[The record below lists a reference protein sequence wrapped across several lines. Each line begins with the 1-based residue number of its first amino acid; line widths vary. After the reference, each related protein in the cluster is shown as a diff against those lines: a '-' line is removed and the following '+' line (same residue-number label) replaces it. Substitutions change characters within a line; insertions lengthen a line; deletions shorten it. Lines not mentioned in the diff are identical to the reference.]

1 MLAALFTL
9 WIFSSVL
16 TMLVSCGV
24 YRSFVLV
31 FSILLFIELPVCA
44 QQNPGALGLLQ
55 FEKEIVKVAL
65 AAARELEPV
74 VIDDQVALCEIPAP
88 PFAESVRAEAYR
100 ERFERLGLTE
110 VRIDAVGNVIGVRA
124 GKQRRPNL
132 VMSAHLDTVFPQE
145 TDVTVVREG
154 TILKGPG
161 IGDDCRGLA
170 VLLGVIRALD
180 TAGLTTTGSITF
192 VGTVGEEGLG
202 DLRGV
207 KHVFA
212 TELAGQIDRFVSIDG
227 PGLGITNGAVGS
239 IRYRVTFRGPGGHS
253 FGAFG
258 LASPVHA
265 VGRFIS
271 SVSDFEVPDIP
282 RTTFTVGRVGG
293 GTSVNAIASEAWA
306 EIDLRSSDAAALER
320 LKLMLFRAVDHALTA
335 ENRRWDRGSSLT
347 VDVSNIGERPAG
359 LTDASTAIVRT
370 ARSVS
375 EALGIRPRL
384 FSGSTDANIPISLG
398 VPAIAIDGGGS
409 GTGAHSEQEIF
420 DTANST
426 QGTLR
431 ATLLAVALTE
441 P

>member
-1 MLAALFTL
+1 MMSVHCGVCRLFVSV
-9 WIFSSVL
+9 FSVL
-16 TMLVSCGV
+16 LFLGP
-24 YRSFVLV
+24 RVL
-31 FSILLFIELPVCA
+31 A
-44 QQNPGALGLLQ
+44 QENPGALGPLQ
-55 FEKEIVKVAL
+55 LQNENVKVAL
-65 AAARELEPV
+65 SAVREFETV
-74 VIDDQVALCEIPAP
+74 VIDDQVELCEIPAP
-88 PFAESVRAEAYR
+88 PFSESMRAEAYR
-100 ERFERLGLTE
+100 HRFEQLGLTE

-145 TDVTVVREG
+145 TDVSVVREG
-154 TILKGPG
+154 AILKGPG

-170 VLLGVIRALD
+170 VLLGIIRALD
-180 TAGLTTTGSITF
+180 KAGLTTTGTITF

-207 KHVFA
+207 KHLFS
-212 TELAGQIDRFVSIDG
+212 TELPGQIDRFVSIDG

-239 IRYRVTFRGPGGHS
+239 IRYRVTFSGPGGHS

-265 VGRFIS
+265 LGRFIS
-271 SVSDFEVPDIP
+271 RVSDFEVPDIP
-282 RTTFTVGRVGG
+282 KTTFTVGRVGG

-306 EIDLRSSDAAALER
+306 EIDLRSSNDTALDR
-320 LKLMLFRAVDHALTA
+320 LDLMLLRAVDLALGA
-335 ENRRWDRGSSLT
+335 ENSRWGREGGLS
-347 VDVSNIGERPAG
+347 VDIMKIGERPAG
-359 LTDASTAIVRT
+359 MTDPSAAIVRA

-375 EALGIRPRL
+375 EALGIRSRL
-384 FSGSTDANIPISLG
+384 FSGSTDANIPISMG
-398 VPAIAIDGGGS
+398 IPAITIDGGGS
-409 GTGAHSEQEIF
+409 GSGAHSEREMF
-420 DTANST
+420 NTTNSE

>member
-1 MLAALFTL
+1 M
-9 WIFSSVL
+9 
-16 TMLVSCGV
+16 
-24 YRSFVLV
+24 
-31 FSILLFIELPVCA
+31 
-44 QQNPGALGLLQ
+44 
-55 FEKEIVKVAL
+55 
-65 AAARELEPV
+65 
-74 VIDDQVALCEIPAP
+74 
-88 PFAESVRAEAYR
+88 
-100 ERFERLGLTE
+100 
-110 VRIDAVGNVIGVRA
+110 
-124 GKQRRPNL
+124 
-132 VMSAHLDTVFPQE
+132 
-145 TDVTVVREG
+145 
-154 TILKGPG
+154 
-161 IGDDCRGLA
+161 
-170 VLLGVIRALD
+170 LGVIRALD

-207 KHVFA
+207 KHLFA

-271 SVSDFEVPDIP
+271 SGSDFEVPDIP

-320 LKLMLFRAVDHALTA
+320 LELMLFRAVDHALTA

-398 VPAIAIDGGGS
+398 VPAITIDGGGS

-431 ATLLAVALTE
+431 AMLLAVALTE